1 MASNIEFVEYVCD
14 QISDAGNIIYK
25 KMFGDYGVYCNNK
38 IIGLI
43 INFS

>member
-25 KMFGDYGVYCNNK
+25 KCLGIMEFIVITK
-38 IIGLI
+38 
-43 INFS
+43 